1 MPTADVTD
9 HHNPGGPRYY
19 RAMYSP
25 RPDGSWQFFA
35 SVGCGPGNRD
45 AMTSTTHG
53 GSQARCLEL
62 GLPLPLAVLA
72 QSERDLPFVLPA
84 DFQGTTKVLLYSE
97 EAAAR
102 LNATR
107 QPPLQFP
114 HDLPQ
119 SA

>member
-1 MPTADVTD
+1 MPTAAATNL
-9 HHNPGGPRYY
+9 NPAAPRYH

-25 RPDGSWQFFA
+25 RSDGSWQFFA

-45 AMTSTTHG
+45 AMTSTTHD

-84 DFQGTTKVLLYSE
+84 DFCGSGKVLLYSE
-97 EAAAR
+97 EAVAR
-102 LNATR
+102 FNRA
-107 QPPLQFP
+107 
-114 HDLPQ
+114 
-119 SA
+119 